1 MKHKVQRYLCK
12 MIYIIF
18 RISCEILTDFFENHS
33 IIAANVTSFSAGEGR
48 LSLFVRSFRRVAR
61 AARLRNR
68 QKATPL
74 RSC

>member
-33 IIAANVTSFSAGEGR
+33 IIAANVTSFSRSPSE
-48 LSLFVRSFRRVAR
+48 SL
-61 AARLRNR
+61 LL
-68 QKATPL
+68 Q
-74 RSC
+74 